1 MSTLS
6 FLFTWTP
13 FLLGGFVWN
22 VLVTVLAVTIGSTIG
37 ALLGTVRFG
46 GSRVGAGLCT
56 NLSKLF
62 RNVPTL
68 AFMFAVVFVLPREFE
83 IGQRLVA
90 FPLWLKAAL
99 GLSPSVI
106 GFMSESLLIARTNI
120 ATGKPEAAL
129 LIIPTWGNSVLITYI
144 ASSTASLVGVNE
156 LISRCNSLIAATDPS
171 MMVAVYLYAA
181 IIFALGC
188 MVWLALVKFVH
199 NTVFVQ
205 SLPGKWAAKA
215 GKNNGGSRHEIG

>member
-1 MSTLS
+1 MNDLV
-6 FLFTWTP
+6 FLATWTP
-13 FLLGGFVWN
+13 FLLGGFLWN
-22 VLVTVLAVTIGSTIG
+22 VVVTILAVTIGSSIG
-37 ALLGTVRFG
+37 ALLGTIRFR
-46 GSRVGAGLCT
+46 GSKVGTPLCT
-56 NLSKLF
+56 SLSKLF

-83 IGQRLVA
+83 VGETLVA

-120 ATGKPEAAL
+120 AKGNPQAAL

-156 LISRCNSLIAATDPS
+156 LMSRCNSLIAATDPTK
-171 MMVAVYLYAA
+171 MVAVYLYAA
-181 IIFALGC
+181 VIFAIGC

-199 NTVFVQ
+199 NSGWVQ
-205 SLPGKWAAKA
+205 SLPGKWAT
-215 GKNNGGSRHEIG
+215 NRSNDE